1 MMSLLYNLFHCI
13 KSGKYSEYN
22 NPQKF
27 VITVANGRLTWHI
40 HWLRLFFW
48 IKLYNLSKRQIPILV
63 LWPMAESASI

>member
-22 NPQKF
+22 NPQK
-27 VITVANGRLTWHI
+27 VCYNRGKRPVNLTHT
-40 HWLRLFFW
+40 LRLFFW

-63 LWPMAESASI
+63 LWLMAESASI